1 MKWETLTQGI
11 RFRKHPTRKRGV
23 KFDRYFSI
31 YYQFEGK
38 RKEEGIGWESEGWT
52 EERVKILYN
61 ELKLNRKLGRSP
73 MTFEEYVNMEKEQ
86 QKAKR
91 DEEIKRK
98 IERLTISELYDE
110 YIKIAELN
118 KSKSTIR
125 REKYHFRDYI
135 QPYIGNKA
143 LKDVTVMDIEE
154 IKKRALDK
162 GLAYESVNLILATI
176 RQMFNFAI
184 KNFIYP
190 GKNPVSLVNKLK
202 GDNRRMR
209 FLTEE
214 EAEKLLS
221 LLKLKSEKVYR
232 MAMISLYAGLR
243 AGEIFNLKW
252 SDIDLENELIYI
264 RDPKNKKNRV
274 AFMGPEIKKLFLEM
288 EKGKPDEPL
297 FKPKQ
302 GKKDK
307 IKWVSKTFSRAVEEL
322 GLNNGIDDPR
332 QKVVFHTLRH
342 TFASWLV
349 KKTGN
354 IYLVKELL
362 GHKTL
367 TMTERYSHLS
377 ADTLRQAVH
386 MLSKESNI
394 VPLDKARRVK

>member
-1 MKWETLTQGI
+1 
-11 RFRKHPTRKRGV
+11 
-23 KFDRYFSI
+23 
-31 YYQFEGK
+31 
-38 RKEEGIGWESEGWT
+38 
-52 EERVKILYN
+52 
-61 ELKLNRKLGRSP
+61 
-73 MTFEEYVNMEKEQ
+73 
-86 QKAKR
+86 
-91 DEEIKRK
+91 
-98 IERLTISELYDE
+98 
-110 YIKIAELN
+110 
-118 KSKSTIR
+118 
-125 REKYHFRDYI
+125 
-135 QPYIGNKA
+135 
-143 LKDVTVMDIEE
+143 
-154 IKKRALDK
+154 
-162 GLAYESVNLILATI
+162 
-176 RQMFNFAI
+176 
-184 KNFIYP
+184 
-190 GKNPVSLVNKLK
+190 
-202 GDNRRMR
+202 MR